1 MDLKIISRE
10 ATPEWARPMLDHIS
24 TLWAPEASSASSLR
38 GEAVAWAVA
47 ANRGEGHTLVAAVA
61 KARPELIVAMLS
73 TAHPLAAMTMVRSL
87 VHRSGKRAEAG
98 GLVAAHFG
106 DLGEVPLAV
115 RAPQFC
121 VRPAP
126 ELGGLRLAVACTWEE
141 MALGPSAREAAVRAR
156 APDGVSVEV
165 LSSPERALPGICRVL
180 RKGNEPLASNAAWTM
195 QSLMRDHHALVRA
208 RLEELVL
215 TNDLSDDRRELLG
228 ALVDEL
234 NPIIV
239 ASLPPG
245 PRAVVCSLPLG
256 ARIVVAF
263 FYLDAEADRV
273 KLVERHPEQ
282 PLGPSEAAEGF
293 ALLGRVFDQHRTVI
307 EQALGRSGEFRLRRG
322 FHADVTLAEA
332 LASFAAD
339 GFVPAPL
346 VLDA

>member
-1 MDLKIISRE
+1 MDLTIISPD
-10 ATPEWARPMLDHIS
+10 ATPEWARPMHERIS
-24 TLWAPEASSASSLR
+24 TLAEVDSSSASSLR

-47 ANRGEGHTLVAAVA
+47 AKRGEGLTLVAAVA
-61 KARPELIVAMLS
+61 KTRPELIVAMLS
-73 TAHPLAAMTMVRSL
+73 TAHPLEAMAMVRSL

-106 DLGEVPLAV
+106 DLVQVRLAV

-121 VRPAP
+121 VRPAS
-126 ELGGLRLAVACTWEE
+126 ELGDLRLAVACTWEE
-141 MALGPSAREAAVRAR
+141 MAVAPSAREAVVRAR
-156 APDGVSVEV
+156 AVGGVSGEV
-165 LSSPERALPGICRVL
+165 LSPPERALAGIGRAL
-180 RKGNEPLASNAAWTM
+180 RKANEPLASNAAWAM
-195 QSLMRDHHALVRA
+195 QSLMREHHALVRA

-215 TNDLSDDRRELLG
+215 TKDLSDDRRELLG

-234 NPIIV
+234 NPILL

-245 PRAVVCSLPLG
+245 PRAVVGSLRLR

-263 FYLDAEADRV
+263 FYLESEADRSQ
-273 KLVERHPEQ
+273 LAERHPEQ
-282 PLGPSEAAEGF
+282 PMAKSEAAAGF

-339 GFVPAPL
+339 GFVPARL